1 MIPCILVLASFILP
15 HNELNRSK
23 KLKLGNE
30 SLDVE
35 RTGLKIKAV
44 TFDLWE
50 TLIFEREGC
59 SSLRNKLRCKHLAQ
73 SFTNLGI
80 RVTIKQ
86 VELAFKELT
95 SYLVKVWET
104 NNDVSHIDQ
113 LRFIYK
119 FISKGSSTLE
129 EEWVKELDSAFIF
142 PMFEV
147 PVYINPDVYSL
158 LNILKKHNRKVGL
171 ISNTGITPGV
181 ALREFLIKERV
192 SDYFD
197 DMIYSEEVGIRKP
210 NPRIFHLAAEHL
222 GIKPEE
228 IVHVGD
234 NLRTDVWGA
243 KYANLKTI
251 YLSSVEGRDSI
262 AESDPTSIIA
272 LSRKM
277 DDITREQAKADIE
290 IKRLSEVIEA
300 IKQIENS

>member
-1 MIPCILVLASFILP
+1 M
-15 HNELNRSK
+15 
-23 KLKLGNE
+23 
-30 SLDVE
+30 

-59 SSLRNKLRCKHLAQ
+59 SSLRNDLRCKHLAQ
-73 SFTNLGI
+73 SLTNLGI
-80 RVTIKQ
+80 RVSIEQ

-95 SYLVKVWET
+95 SYLVRVWET

-113 LRFIYK
+113 LRFIHK
-119 FISKGSSTLE
+119 FVSKGSSTLE
-129 EEWVKELDSAFIF
+129 EKWVKELDSAFVF

-147 PVYINPDVYSL
+147 PAYINPDGYNL
-158 LNILKKHNRKVGL
+158 LGILKKNNIKVGL

-181 ALREFLIKERV
+181 ALREFLMKERV

-210 NPRIFHLAAEHL
+210 DPRIFHLAAKHL
-222 GIKPEE
+222 GIKPKE

-243 KYANLKTI
+243 KYADLKTI
-251 YLSSVEGRDSI
+251 YLSSVEGRDSM
-262 AESDPTSIIA
+262 AESDPTSLIA
-272 LSRKM
+272 LSRRM
-277 DDITREQAKADIE
+277 DGISREQAKPDIE
-290 IKRLSEVIEA
+290 IKRLSEVTEA
-300 IKQIENS
+300 IRRLENS